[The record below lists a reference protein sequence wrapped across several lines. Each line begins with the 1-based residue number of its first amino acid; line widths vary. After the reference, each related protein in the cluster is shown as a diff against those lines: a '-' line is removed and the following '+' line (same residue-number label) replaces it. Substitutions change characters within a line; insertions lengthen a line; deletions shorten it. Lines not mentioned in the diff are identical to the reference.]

1 MVNQR
6 DRKVF
11 LWCRL
16 TELMLKCEVMD
27 EEDFALMVEMTSDYF
42 LNDNPI
48 FEYYLGTLFYY

>member
-1 MVNQR
+1 
-6 DRKVF
+6 
-11 LWCRL
+11 
-16 TELMLKCEVMD
+16 MLKCEVMD